1 MSDDKNDDLIKRLT
15 EVAGDL
21 SRIIAVHE
29 HRINQQEKHSE
40 NIIATLERRRSE
52 VDNVVKEVYTTI
64 REEITA
70 LRTTSS
76 EQHKEQNEKIGA
88 IQRTVWMGMGAV
100 SILSWLIPIIL
111 NKFIH

>member
-1 MSDDKNDDLIKRLT
+1 MPDDKNDDLIKKLT

-52 VDNVVKEVYTTI
+52 VDNVVKEVYATI
-64 REEITA
+64 RDEIVS
-70 LRTTSS
+70 LRTSSS
-76 EQHKEQNEKIGA
+76 EQHKEQNEKIGS
-88 IQRTVWMGMGAV
+88 IQKTVWMGMGAV
-100 SILSWLIPIIL
+100 SILSWLIPL
-111 NKFIH
+111 VMRKFL